1 MTENK
6 PITVYTAD
14 CIGNAANCRYP
25 NEMNITDEVTAKP
38 AFSKDMVCA
47 KYKNGHRSVSNFE
60 TANALPMDCDN
71 DHSDIPADWIT
82 PEDIAEFFADVPY
95 VLHFSRHHEKPKGEK
110 GPRPRFHIV
119 FRIDPEQDADRYT
132 ALKKRLLA
140 AFPFFDA
147 NAMDVARFLF
157 GTEDPLVIYHP
168 GTTPLNEFLDDLE
181 NEQAFANMGHAI
193 PEGSRN
199 STMSRIGARIIK
211 RHGDTL
217 KAKELFL

>member
-1 MTENK
+1 M
-6 PITVYTAD
+6 
-14 CIGNAANCRYP
+14 
-25 NEMNITDEVTAKP
+25 
-38 AFSKDMVCA
+38 
-47 KYKNGHRSVSNFE
+47 
-60 TANALPMDCDN
+60 
-71 DHSDIPADWIT
+71 
-82 PEDIAEFFADVPY
+82 
-95 VLHFSRHHEKPKGEK
+95 LHFSRHHEKPKGEK

-119 FRIDPEQDADRYT
+119 FRIDPEQDVDRYT

-140 AFPFFDA
+140 VFPFFDA
-147 NAMDVARFLF
+147 NATDAARFLF

-211 RHGDTL
+211 RYGDTL
-217 KAKELFL
+217 KAHTNS